1 VFERKRETE
10 KKANGKK
17 RTYYYCYNV
26 RFIYNTAVSCSLM
39 ITTDETGVRTNGKI
53 RRPPSRITTGLQA
66 HNKYSYDDD
75 AAAAV
80 SRDNLG
86 LPQIAPIRK

>member
-1 VFERKRETE
+1 
-10 KKANGKK
+10 
-17 RTYYYCYNV
+17 
-26 RFIYNTAVSCSLM
+26 M

-53 RRPPSRITTGLQA
+53 RRAPSRITTGLQA
-66 HNKYSYDDD
+66 HNKYSYDD